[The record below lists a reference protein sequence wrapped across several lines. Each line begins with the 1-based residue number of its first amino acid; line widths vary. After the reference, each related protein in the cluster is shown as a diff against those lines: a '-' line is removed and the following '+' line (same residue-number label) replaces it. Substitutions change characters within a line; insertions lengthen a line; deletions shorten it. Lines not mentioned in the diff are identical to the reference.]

1 VSAFRV
7 SLVAGPGEVLMTD
20 PKPIP
25 EMTRLRHELLRRA
38 DRGIGGEAEVAV
50 LKERLEAC
58 TAERDRLATQLEAVR
73 RSTTWRVGR
82 VLVAPAALARRRRR
96 R

>member
-1 VSAFRV
+1 MA
-7 SLVAGPGEVLMTD
+7 D

-25 EMTRLRHELLRRA
+25 EMTRLRHDLLRA
-38 DRGIGGEAEVAV
+38 DRGIGGEAEVAA

-58 TAERDRLATQLEAVR
+58 TAERDRLARQLDAVR